1 MTDPKSFERLAVV
14 GAGMMGSGI
23 AQKFATEGFP
33 VVLVDLDEEK
43 VRRGVEGIRK
53 TLGEGVERRIFKPEQ
68 AERILSQIKGTSD
81 WGALADV
88 DLAVEAVFEDQR
100 VKERVFE
107 RLEQVCRPDA
117 VLATNTSSFSVT
129 DLAAGLK
136 HPERV
141 VGLHFFFHPAKN
153 RLVEVVP
160 GARTNPDV
168 LRRTWTFQEQTGKIP
183 IASAD
188 SHGFIVN
195 RYFAVWLNEAIRIAQ
210 EGSANLRTIEE
221 AAKEAFG
228 VGMGPFELMNVSG
241 IPIAMHTCNT
251 LKRSYGA
258 FYSPAELLKQQI
270 ESGKL
275 WDLAGEPD
283 RARFQAVADRML
295 GGVLLAAA
303 ELVDEGVGTVDDV
316 DLGARVGL
324 RWPKG
329 PFELANGI
337 GTSAALEL
345 ARRVA
350 EPWKRA
356 LPRTLAERART
367 ARPFEFAL
375 VRTTVADGVATLTLN
390 RPDSLNALNEAV
402 MMQLAEAFH
411 SAAKDPQVGGIV
423 IAGRGKAFIAGAD
436 IKFFIRNIEERR
448 LDRTV
453 EFTKRCQDLLRE
465 IDECSKP
472 VVARLHGLAL
482 GGGFELALA
491 CDHIV
496 ASEKAA
502 VGFPET
508 GIGIYPGL
516 GGTQRTTRRV
526 GVGLAKYLVFTGQTL
541 SAKDA
546 AAVGLVDRVVA
557 PDALDA
563 AVLEAIG
570 RGTVANRKP
579 APVPDAF
586 AARAAFFAT
595 ARSDALLANG
605 ADETEDAVLRDA
617 IKRVR
622 RKAPIA
628 LRIAGELI
636 ERGAD
641 MSIADAVALE
651 LDHLTEIFSSRD
663 AYAGLLSIGG
673 PPPHFEGR

>member
-1 MTDPKSFERLAVV
+1 MTESKAFEKLAVI
-14 GAGMMGSGI
+14 GAGTMGSGL

-33 VVLVDLDEEK
+33 VVLVDLDEDK

-53 TLGEGVERRIFKPEQ
+53 TLDEGVERRIFKPEQ
-68 AERILSQIKGTSD
+68 ALEILSRIRGTSD
-81 WGALADV
+81 WEALADV
-88 DLAVEAVFEDQR
+88 DLAVEAVFEDQS

-107 RLEQVCRPDA
+107 RLEKVCRPDA

-136 HPERV
+136 HPGRM

-153 RLVEVVP
+153 RLVEVVS
-160 GARTNPDV
+160 GARTDADV
-168 LRRTWTFQEQTGKIP
+168 LRRTWALQEQTGKIP

-188 SHGFIVN
+188 SYGFIVN
-195 RYFAVWLNEAIRIAQ
+195 RYFAVWLNEAIRFAE
-210 EGSANLRTIEE
+210 EGGANLRTIED
-221 AAKEAFG
+221 AAKEFFG

-251 LKRSYGA
+251 LKRAYGN
-258 FYSPAELLKQQI
+258 FYGPAELLVQQI

-275 WDLAGEPD
+275 WDLSGEPD
-283 RARFQAVADRML
+283 PARFQAVADRML

-303 ELVDEGVGTVDDV
+303 ELVDENVGTVDDV

-337 GTSAALEL
+337 GTDAALEL

-350 EPWKRA
+350 EPWQRA
-356 LPRTLAERART
+356 LPRTLTERAKT

-375 VRTTVADGVATLTLN
+375 VSSAIDDGVATLTLN

-402 MMQLAEAFH
+402 MNQLIDAFH
-411 SAAKDPQVGGIV
+411 AAVANPQVRGIV

-436 IKFFIRNIEERR
+436 IKFFIRNIEEQR

-453 EFTKRCQDLLRE
+453 EFTKLGQDFLRE
-465 IDECSKP
+465 IDECPKP

-491 CDHIV
+491 CDRIV

-502 VGFPET
+502 VAFPET

-526 GVGLAKYLVFTGQTL
+526 GVGLAKYLVFTGQML

-546 AAVGLVDRVVA
+546 AAIGLVDRVVA

-563 AVLEAIG
+563 AVLEAVG
-570 RGTVANRKP
+570 KGTITSRKP
-579 APVPDAF
+579 APVPPAF
-586 AARAAFFAT
+586 ASRAAFFAT
-595 ARSDALLANG
+595 AEPDALLAG
-605 ADETEDAVLRDA
+605 AEPDDPVLRDA

-628 LRIAGELI
+628 LRIAGKLI

-641 MSIADAVALE
+641 MPLAEALALE
-651 LDHLTEIFSSRD
+651 LDPLTEIFSTRD
-663 AYAGLLSIGG
+663 AYTGLRSIGG
-673 PPPHFEGR
+673 PPPQFEGR

>member
-1 MTDPKSFERLAVV
+1 MTEPRAIEKLAVI
-14 GAGMMGSGI
+14 GAGTMGSGI

-33 VVLVDLDEEK
+33 VLLVDLDEDK
-43 VRRGVEGIRK
+43 VRRGIEGIRK

-68 AERILSQIKGTSD
+68 AERILSRVKGTSD
-81 WGALADV
+81 WEALADV
-88 DLAVEAVFEDQR
+88 DLAVEAVFEDQG
-100 VKERVFE
+100 VKKRVFE

-153 RLVEVVP
+153 RLVEVVS
-160 GARTNPDV
+160 GARTDAEV
-168 LRRTWTFQEQTGKIP
+168 LRRTWALQEQTGKIP

-188 SHGFIVN
+188 SYGFIVN
-195 RYFAVWLNEAIRIAQ
+195 RYFAVWLNEAIRFAQ
-210 EGSANLRTIEE
+210 EGRASLRTIEE
-221 AAKEAFG
+221 AAKQAFG

-241 IPIAMHTCNT
+241 IPIAVHTCNT
-251 LKRSYGA
+251 LKRAYGA
-258 FYSPAELLKQQI
+258 FYGPAELLVQQM
-270 ESGKL
+270 ESDKL
-275 WDLAGEPD
+275 WDLADEPD
-283 RARFQAVADRML
+283 REQFQAVADRML

-337 GTSAALEL
+337 GTNAALEL

-356 LPRTLAERART
+356 LPRTLAEPAKT
-367 ARPFEFAL
+367 SRPFEFVL
-375 VRTTVADGVATLTLN
+375 VQSAIADGVATLTLN

-402 MMQLAEAFH
+402 MTQLINAFH
-411 SAAKDPQVGGIV
+411 AAVKDPQVRGIV

-436 IKFFIRNIEERR
+436 IRFFIRNIDEQR

-453 EFTKRCQDLLRE
+453 EFTKLCQDFLRE
-465 IDECSKP
+465 IDACPKP

-502 VGFPET
+502 VAFPET

-526 GVGLAKYLVFTGQTL
+526 GVGLAKYLVFTGQML
-541 SAKDA
+541 SARDA
-546 AAVGLVDRVVA
+546 AAIGLVDRVVA

-570 RGTVANRKP
+570 EGTVTRRSP
-579 APVPDAF
+579 TPVSGAF

-595 ARSDALLANG
+595 AQPDTLLADT
-605 ADETEDAVLRDA
+605 ADEPDDPDLRDA
-617 IKRVR
+617 IRRVR

-636 ERGAD
+636 EQGAD
-641 MSIADAVALE
+641 MPLENALALE
-651 LDHLTEIFSSRD
+651 LDHLTEIFSTRD
-663 AYAGLLSIGG
+663 AYTGLCSVGG
-673 PPPHFEGR
+673 SPPKFEGR

>member
-1 MTDPKSFERLAVV
+1 MTELRAFETLAVI
-14 GAGMMGSGI
+14 GAGTMGGGI

-33 VVLVDLDEEK
+33 VVLLDLDEDK
-43 VRRGVEGIRK
+43 VLRGVEGIRK
-53 TLGEGVERRIFKPEQ
+53 TLGEGIERGIFKPEQ
-68 AERILSQIKGTSD
+68 AERILSRVKGTTD
-81 WGALADV
+81 WTALADV
-88 DLAVEAVFEDQR
+88 DLAVEAVFEDQG

-129 DLAAGLK
+129 DLAARLE

-160 GARTNPDV
+160 GARTDAEV
-168 LRRTWTFQEQTGKIP
+168 LRRTWALQEQTGKIP

-188 SHGFIVN
+188 SYGFIVN
-195 RYFAVWLNEAIRIAQ
+195 RYFAVWLNEAIRCAQ
-210 EGSANLRTIEE
+210 EGRASLRTIEE
-221 AAKEAFG
+221 AAKEAFR

-251 LKRSYGA
+251 LDRAYGP
-258 FYSPAELLKQQI
+258 FYGPAELLVQQI

-275 WDLAGEPD
+275 WDLTGEPD
-283 RARFQAVADRML
+283 RAQFQAVAGRML

-303 ELVDEGVGTVDDV
+303 ELVDEGVGTIDDV

-324 RWPKG
+324 RWPNG

-337 GTSAALEL
+337 GTDVALEI
-345 ARRVA
+345 ARRIA
-350 EPWKRA
+350 ETWNRA
-356 LPRTLAERART
+356 LPRTLAEPAKT
-367 ARPFEFAL
+367 ARPFEFVL
-375 VRTTVADGVATLTLN
+375 VQSAVADGVATLTLN

-402 MMQLAEAFH
+402 MAQLIDAFH
-411 SAAKDPQVGGIV
+411 AAVKDPLVRGIV

-436 IKFFIRNIEERR
+436 IKFFIRNIDDQR

-453 EFTKRCQDLLRE
+453 EFTKLGHDFLRA
-465 IDECSKP
+465 IDDCPKP

-491 CDHIV
+491 CDHII

-502 VGFPET
+502 VAFPET

-526 GVGLAKYLVFTGQTL
+526 GVGLAKYLVFTGQML

-546 AAVGLVDRVVA
+546 AEIGLVDRVVA

-563 AVLEAIG
+563 AVLEAIDKG
-570 RGTVANRKP
+570 IVTDRKP
-579 APVPDAF
+579 APVPEAF
-586 AARAAFFAT
+586 AARDAFFAT
-595 ARSDALLANG
+595 AQPDMLLANS
-605 ADETEDAVLRDA
+605 ADEPDDPDLRDA
-617 IKRVR
+617 VKRVR

-628 LRIAGELI
+628 LRIAGALI

-641 MSIADAVALE
+641 LPIADALALE
-651 LDHLTEIFSSRD
+651 LDHLTEIFSTRD
-663 AYAGLLSIGG
+663 AYTGLRSIGG
-673 PPPHFEGR
+673 PPPEFEGR

>member
-1 MTDPKSFERLAVV
+1 MSEPKAFEKLAVI
-14 GAGMMGSGI
+14 GAGTMGSGI

-33 VVLVDLDEEK
+33 VVLVDLDEDK

-53 TLGEGVERRIFKPEQ
+53 TLAEGVERRIFKPEQ
-68 AERILSQIKGTSD
+68 AERILSRIQGTSD
-81 WGALADV
+81 WGALAQI

-100 VKERVFE
+100 VKQRVFE

-129 DLAAGLK
+129 DLAAGLE

-160 GARTNPDV
+160 GARTDTEV
-168 LRRTWTFQEQTGKIP
+168 LRRTWALQEQTGKIP
-183 IASAD
+183 IASRD
-188 SHGFIVN
+188 SYGFIVN
-195 RYFAVWLNEAIRIAQ
+195 RYFAEWLNEAIRFA
-210 EGSANLRTIEE
+210 EEYRASLRTIEE

-251 LKRSYGA
+251 LKRAYGD
-258 FYSPAELLKQQI
+258 FYGPAELLVQQI

-275 WDLAGEPD
+275 WDLTGEPD
-283 RARFQAVADRML
+283 RAQFEAVADRML

-337 GTSAALEL
+337 GTNAALEL

-356 LPRTLAERART
+356 LPRTLAERAKT
-367 ARPFEFAL
+367 ARPFEFVL
-375 VRTTVADGVATLTLN
+375 VRSTVADGVATLTLN
-390 RPDSLNALNEAV
+390 RPDSLNALNEPV
-402 MMQLAEAFH
+402 MTQLTDAFH
-411 SAAKDPQVGGIV
+411 TAVRDPQVRGIV

-436 IKFFIRNIEERR
+436 IKFFIRNIDEQR

-453 EFTKRCQDLLRE
+453 EFTKRGQDLLRA
-465 IDECSKP
+465 IDDCPKP
-472 VVARLHGLAL
+472 VVARLQGLAL

-502 VGFPET
+502 VAFPET

-526 GVGLAKYLVFTGQTL
+526 GVGLAKYLVFTGQML
-541 SAKDA
+541 SAKEA
-546 AAVGLVDRVVA
+546 TAIGLIDRAVA

-570 RGTVANRKP
+570 KGTVTERKP
-579 APVPDAF
+579 APVPDTF
-586 AARAAFFAT
+586 ASRAAFFAT
-595 ARSDALLANG
+595 AQPDTLLADA
-605 ADETEDAVLRDA
+605 ADEPDDPVLRDA
-617 IKRVR
+617 VRRVR
-622 RKAPIA
+622 RKAPIS

-636 ERGAD
+636 ERGAALP
-641 MSIADAVALE
+641 IPEALALE
-651 LDHLTEIFSSRD
+651 LDHLTEIFNTRD
-663 AYAGLLSIGG
+663 AYTGLRSIGG
-673 PPPHFEGR
+673 PPPQFEGR

>member
-1 MTDPKSFERLAVV
+1 MTEPKAFEKLAVI
-14 GAGMMGSGI
+14 GAGTMGSGI

-33 VVLVDLDEEK
+33 VVLVDLDEDK
-43 VRRGVEGIRK
+43 VRRGVDGIRK
-53 TLGEGVERRIFKPEQ
+53 TLAEGVQRRIFKPEQ
-68 AERILSQIKGTSD
+68 VERILSRVTGTSD
-81 WGALADV
+81 WGALVDV
-88 DLAVEAVFEDQR
+88 DLAIEAVFEDQR
-100 VKERVFE
+100 VKQSAFE

-129 DLAAGLK
+129 DLAARLE

-160 GARTNPDV
+160 GALTDTEV

-188 SHGFIVN
+188 SYGFIVN
-195 RYFAVWLNEAIRIAQ
+195 RYFAVWLNEAIRFAQ
-210 EGSANLRTIEE
+210 EGGANLRTIED

-228 VGMGPFELMNVSG
+228 LGMGPFELMNVSG

-251 LKRSYGA
+251 LKRAYGA
-258 FYSPAELLKQQI
+258 FYGPAELLVQQV

-275 WDLAGEPD
+275 WDLVGELD
-283 RARFQAVADRML
+283 RARFQAVADRLL
-295 GGVLLAAA
+295 GGVLLAAG

-324 RWPKG
+324 RWPQG

-337 GTSAALEL
+337 GTNAALEL

-350 EPWKRA
+350 EPWRRA
-356 LPRTLAERART
+356 LPRTLAEPAKT
-367 ARPFEFAL
+367 ARPFEFVL
-375 VRTTVADGVATLTLN
+375 VRSAVVDGVATLTLN
-390 RPDSLNALNEAV
+390 RPDSLNALNEPV
-402 MMQLAEAFH
+402 MAQLVDAFH
-411 SAAKDPQVGGIV
+411 AAAKNPLVRGIV

-436 IKFFIRNIEERR
+436 IKFFIRNIDEQR

-453 EFTKRCQDLLRE
+453 EFTKVGQDLLRA
-465 IDECSKP
+465 IDDCPKP

-491 CDHIV
+491 CDHII

-502 VGFPET
+502 VAFPET

-546 AAVGLVDRVVA
+546 AAIGLVDRIVA
-557 PDALDA
+557 PGALDA

-570 RGTVANRKP
+570 KGTVTDRKP

-595 ARSDALLANG
+595 EQLDRLLAN
-605 ADETEDAVLRDA
+605 AVDEPDDPDLRDA

-622 RKAPIA
+622 RKAPVA
-628 LRIAGELI
+628 LRIASELI

-641 MSIADAVALE
+641 MPIADALALE
-651 LDHLTEIFSSRD
+651 LDHLTEIFSTRD
-663 AYAGLLSIGG
+663 AYTGLRSIGG
-673 PPPHFEGR
+673 PPPEFEGR